1 MSNLGY
7 PDCHFLNAA
16 VGWIELGN
24 PLEAFEELEKI
35 SPQAWF
41 HADVLIVRW
50 VIYAKARKWEVALHV
65 ARKVV
70 ELAPERPMGWISL
83 AYSLNELNRTPE
95 AWRALLEAV
104 ERFPKNGAIQF
115 NLACYACK
123 LGKMDEARHWLAR
136 SIEAAG
142 REKIQAR
149 VRHRPDLQVLWNEL
163 GPTKTEATTTS
174 ERSAAWQSP

>member
-1 MSNLGY
+1 
-7 PDCHFLNAA
+7 
-16 VGWIELGN
+16 
-24 PLEAFEELEKI
+24 
-35 SPQAWF
+35 
-41 HADVLIVRW
+41 
-50 VIYAKARKWEVALHV
+50 
-65 ARKVV
+65 
-70 ELAPERPMGWISL
+70 MGWISL

-163 GPTKTEATTTS
+163 GPTKTEAPTTS